1 MERVEFSLGSSKIF
15 AIFVGVVYLSTIAV
29 LLSLPV
35 FCFLKIL
42 GSIFLVWRFR
52 QIWVLHIRRTS
63 KNAIT
68 CIWQD
73 PKGRWG
79 CQTKSGRC
87 ARGRLKANSFKSMW
101 ILVLRFELSARTQ
114 SVVIPADALKPFQ
127 YRILY
132 ARLNE
137 HDYKC

>member
-1 MERVEFSLGSSKIF
+1 MERVEFSLGTSKIF
-15 AIFVGVVYLSTIAV
+15 AIFVGVVYLSTITI
-29 LLSLPV
+29 LLSLPISY
-35 FCFLKIL
+35 FFKIL
-42 GSIFLVWRFR
+42 GLMLLIWRFQ

-79 CQTKSGRC
+79 CQTKNGRC
-87 ARGRLKANSFKSMW
+87 ARGWLKHDSFKSVW
-101 ILVLRFELSARTQ
+101 ILVLRFDFSTRTQ
-114 SVVIPADALKPFQ
+114 SIVIPADALKSFQ
-127 YRILY
+127 YRILC

-137 HDYKC
+137 PRS